1 MNPVLQ
7 ILSGQFAIHWL
18 EPGAAPPPAALES
31 DFCWTARTPD
41 ELSLVC
47 PDHIEVPA
55 AKTEPGWTCIQVQGP
70 LQFELTGII
79 AGLSGTLADAG
90 ISIFAISTFDTD
102 YLLVKTTDMEKAR
115 AALSDNGY
123 SFADEPG

>member
-1 MNPVLQ
+1 MRPELE

-18 EPGAAPPPAALES
+18 EPKAAVPALALES
-31 DFCWTARTPD
+31 EFCWTARTPE

-47 PDHIEVPA
+47 PDHFEVPA
-55 AKTEPGWTCIQVQGP
+55 KKTEPGWTCIKVNGP
-70 LQFELTGII
+70 LPFELTGII

-102 YLLVKTTDMEKAR
+102 YLLVKTEDMEQAR
-115 AALSDNGY
+115 AALTRNRYVFVSGQ
-123 SFADEPG
+123 G